1 MHMYKVEKGMIQ
13 FFHSL
18 VSQNKKK
25 MLCITVSA
33 LNYQFLLVLLYNIVL
48 VIYSTMLLFIS
59 KNFFNF
65 FLHPKLTNSLKKKK
79 ELPLILI
86 QL

>member
-1 MHMYKVEKGMIQ
+1 MMYMYKVEKGMIQ

-18 VSQNKKK
+18 VSQKKK
-25 MLCITVSA
+25 MLCITVPA
-33 LNYQFLLVLLYNIVL
+33 LNYQFLLVLPYNIVL

-79 ELPLILI
+79 NYH
-86 QL
+86 